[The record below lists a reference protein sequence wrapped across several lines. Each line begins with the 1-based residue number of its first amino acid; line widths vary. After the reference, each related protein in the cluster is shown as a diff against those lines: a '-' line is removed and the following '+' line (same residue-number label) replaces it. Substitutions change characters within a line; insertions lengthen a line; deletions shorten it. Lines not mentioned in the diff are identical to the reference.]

1 MVLARPL
8 ATLAAH
14 QEPHPMDPRTL
25 IASRIDLQ
33 LRRHLDHGVD
43 VYRALADER
52 YARDM
57 LLVCDAMQ
65 GTPLPL
71 LARQF
76 RVAAERMQQERQRP
90 GHDAGPPQDWATDTS
105 GFGLSQLPAAADA
118 PARKPERPWFSPS
131 RWFDA

>member
-1 MVLARPL
+1 
-8 ATLAAH
+8 
-14 QEPHPMDPRTL
+14 MDPRTL

-33 LRRHLDHGVD
+33 LRRHLDQGVD
-43 VYRALADER
+43 VYRAVSDAR

-76 RVAAERMQQERQRP
+76 RQAGAHMARDAKLRGR
-90 GHDAGPPQDWATDTS
+90 DAGPPQDWSANTS
-105 GFGLSQLPAAADA
+105 GFGVSEPPALTGAALRED
-118 PARKPERPWFSPS
+118 RKPWFSPS